1 MALRVLYDFTAEEDG
16 ELSVRAGDLVALV
29 GAWSQRRDAG

>member
-1 MALRVLYDFTAEEDG
+1 MAPLRVLYDFTAEEEG

-29 GAWSQRRDAG
+29 GACLGA